1 MGYIKLTYH
10 IKSTRVPVETIIQEI
25 EYGSTFALY
34 HDKEEIISYKS
45 NLKWINWEQDGKK
58 LFIHVDDSFFEL
70 DCFFEK
76 FMTIF
81 LYNFMDFGTLYLEEI
96 DISNS
101 SFSQRIPLRNQTIG
115 LDGNKFL
122 NGTIYKPYYH
132 LSIEDKLKQTETF
145 ISFGMNVFKNDECFL
160 ISKESIVQE
169 ARIICDAIQDKAYY
183 IPNVTSYVNDYN
195 LIKELIDIGIKVF
208 MVDFLVCG
216 FKSVYQMKQLF
227 PDILIW
233 GHRIGYSTIEH
244 YVSMQAIGVLGIL
257 AGLDFMH
264 VGTPTSINLE
274 EKKKTIKSLQDIHHG
289 FMPVFTK
296 TTPELLDLLI
306 PTFQQ
311 SAIYLTCGYLRD
323 SNANIIEQNII
334 NWTKKFNYG
343 KIHFCSRRVF
353 SR

>member
-10 IKSTRVPVETIIQEI
+10 INSIKVSVDTIIQEI

-34 HDKEEIISYKS
+34 QNKEEIITYHSE
-45 NLKWINWEQDGKK
+45 LKWINWEQDGKK
-58 LFIHVDDSFFEL
+58 LYIHVDDSFFEM

-81 LYNFMDFGTLYLEEI
+81 LYNFIDFGALYLEEI
-96 DISNS
+96 DITNS
-101 SFSQRIPLRNQTIG
+101 VFSKHIPWRNQTIEP
-115 LDGNKFL
+115 DGNKFL

-132 LSIEDKLKQTETF
+132 LSIEDKLKQTEMF
-145 ISFGMNVFKNDECFL
+145 ISYGMNVFKNDECFL

-183 IPNVTSYVNDYN
+183 IPNVTSYVSDYN
-195 LIKELIDIGIKVF
+195 LIKELIDIGIKVC

-274 EKKKTIKSLQDIHHG
+274 EKKKNIKSLQGIHPG
-289 FMPVFTK
+289 LMPVFTK
-296 TTPELLDLLI
+296 TTPELLDVLI

-323 SNANIIEQNII
+323 SDANLIEQNII

-343 KIHFCSRRVF
+343 KHF
-353 SR
+353 